1 MQVSGTVKGVGSI
14 RCQHAEF
21 DKFGVRLSDFLCKPS
36 IFTRDRAD
44 VHELSCQTF
53 VAKVSILTHL
63 AALEDPHLHRLIP
76 DHVSGE
82 TFCLAPAVPQIPR
95 PAHRKDG
102 YRRASVHLTPGRLR
116 PRHHQRTH
124 PTPTTSI
131 PTNTA
136 NMPGVSVRD
145 VQADKFIN
153 AYAAFLKRQG
163 KLPIPGS

>member
-1 MQVSGTVKGVGSI
+1 M
-14 RCQHAEF
+14 
-21 DKFGVRLSDFLCKPS
+21 L
-36 IFTRDRAD
+36 TRDRAK
-44 VHELSCQTF
+44 VSCQRF
-53 VAKVSILTHL
+53 VVKVTILTHYFSL
-63 AALEDPHLHRLIP
+63 AEMWILQGLSCPITLC
-76 DHVSGE
+76 HVSGE
-82 TFCLAPAVPQIPR
+82 SLFLAPVVPQIPLT
-95 PAHRKDG
+95 AHRKDG
-102 YRRASVHLTPGRLR
+102 YRRTSSHLTPGRLR
-116 PRHHQRTH
+116 LRHHQRTH

>member
-1 MQVSGTVKGVGSI
+1 LRSSASE
-14 RCQHAEF
+14 RC
-21 DKFGVRLSDFLCKPS
+21 CK
-36 IFTRDRAD
+36 
-44 VHELSCQTF
+44 
-53 VAKVSILTHL
+53 
-63 AALEDPHLHRLIP
+63 P

-82 TFCLAPAVPQIPR
+82 TLILAPALPKVSQQRTEILDIEVGRSRLADLATSTP
-95 PAHRKDG
+95 PAH
-102 YRRASVHLTPGRLR
+102 P
-116 PRHHQRTH
+116 H
-124 PTPTTSI
+124 PDDSDN